1 MFTIH
6 GMKLNRTTSNY
17 KIYNVHLSKFCHTG
31 NLEFY
36 HSFLTK
42 YFPKRQDFNY
52 DHLNCRTTIV
62 DIDHNVSQ
70 NRDQTV
76 DEHGIDVN
84 KTVCSNEVSNW
95 VAKPVFCTTPLMF
108 EQLDL
113 NYWHRGHF
121 QDLLHIQFHMHKV
134 L

>member
-76 DEHGIDVN
+76 DGIDVN

-113 NYWHRGHF
+113 NYWHRGYF